1 MRSTLKLILAA
12 ASASVAAF
20 ASPALAQSSS
30 ATGSGGGP
38 GTLGTEV
45 PYDSP
50 EAPKYLDY
58 SLPVSGARD
67 AHIQQGLQKLHAD
80 HQVAIELAKMA
91 EVNGNAKVKEWA
103 RRFAAE
109 QRLVDQNLIE
119 TAANEGF
126 SITGPAFEKEKAAQE
141 GWVTQFK
148 NAPAS
153 SRDATFFKDVQGVT
167 KTAAYNASRVERWA
181 RHAQRLILANTM
193 KSEVKS
199 LEARIDSAE
208 MA

>member
-1 MRSTLKLILAA
+1 MRSTLKLSLAA
-12 ASASVAAF
+12 AAACVAAF
-20 ASPALAQSSS
+20 ASPALAQATSS
-30 ATGSGGGP
+30 ATSGGP

-67 AHIQQGLQKLHAD
+67 AHIQQGIQKLHAD
-80 HQVAIELAKMA
+80 HQVAITLARMA

-103 RRFAAE
+103 RKFAAE
-109 QRLVDQNLIE
+109 QGLVDQNLIE
-119 TAANEGF
+119 TATNEGF
-126 SITGPAFEKEKAAQE
+126 SITGPVFEKEKAAQQ
-141 GWVTQFK
+141 GWVAQFK

-153 SRDATFFKDVQGVT
+153 AREATFFKDVQGVG
-167 KTAAYNASRVERWA
+167 KTAAYNASRLERWA

-193 KSEVKS
+193 KSELKS